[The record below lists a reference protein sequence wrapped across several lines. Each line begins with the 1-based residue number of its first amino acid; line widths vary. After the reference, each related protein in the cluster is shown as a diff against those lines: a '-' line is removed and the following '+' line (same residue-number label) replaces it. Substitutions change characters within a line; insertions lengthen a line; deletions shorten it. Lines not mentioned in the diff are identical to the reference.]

1 MTKPVSNYVIQTL
14 CDDHGSSDFRV
25 LTRKLEQRFG
35 VAASVLHR
43 VLSDEARIAV
53 KKGVLAV
60 GPGQILSQDSVVVA
74 KTTLRICQRRPGQC
88 IQCDSLHL
96 CKFYVL
102 GTCLFGSKCK
112 HPHMLTCS
120 HNAELLT
127 KLDLQHLS
135 EKQLFQLLLQN
146 DPYLLPEICS
156 HYNTGE
162 GESGLCAFTSQC
174 RNLHVCKPHVT
185 TGVCKQGASCP
196 RIHNIDSK
204 VHKSFENLS
213 QEMIKTL
220 PKVYRN
226 KCIIADQLKGPATAA
241 PEARCPAGSKGATKP
256 VRDSDKEEICIFF
269 IRKLCT
275 YKEKCFHV
283 HWHLPYRWQLL
294 DCDGV
299 TWKDLTD
306 MEEIEKAY
314 CDPARDSSSIDQA
327 RLRNAH
333 VTGTPETVRMPLV
346 DFIGMTCNGSP
357 VRRLSTASSVTKASH
372 FILTTQWLWYWK
384 DDIGKWQEFGKSEI
398 NTPASLTSETLEKI
412 YLEDQK
418 TQITFSAGKY
428 KYVMHFRDEAG
439 ARRLY
444 QKNLILS
451 TKREVR
457 RRPRF
462 VSSHHGE
469 MCKRQRD
476 QMKKRNGG
484 KPVSEQ
490 YLFHGTSAN
499 FINDICEQN
508 FDWRISGIHGT
519 AFGKGSYFAKHASY
533 SNRYIKARGVNK
545 SMFVALVLVGDYTK
559 GSSQFARPPAKG
571 NSTILY
577 DSCVDDVKNP
587 NIFVIFEKQQI
598 YPEFLIDYSE

>member
-1 MTKPVSNYVIQTL
+1 
-14 CDDHGSSDFRV
+14 
-25 LTRKLEQRFG
+25 
-35 VAASVLHR
+35 
-43 VLSDEARIAV
+43 
-53 KKGVLAV
+53 
-60 GPGQILSQDSVVVA
+60 
-74 KTTLRICQRRPGQC
+74 
-88 IQCDSLHL
+88 
-96 CKFYVL
+96 
-102 GTCLFGSKCK
+102 
-112 HPHMLTCS
+112 MLTCS

-469 MCKRQRD
+469 MCKRSRPSTEECPPHWDKNALPEIGFKMVPLPKSTEYNSIECLFKMTMPKSRIQSIRRIQNPSLWTQFQLQRD